1 MSPLLTSLI
10 AFAIILAG
18 AFFGM
23 IMRKKLPG
31 HHLSGDTKD
40 VVRLGTGLIGTIAAL
55 VLGLLISS
63 ANSSYQTQNTEVE
76 QLTANVVLLDRTLA
90 LYGPETD
97 NIRAILRKGV
107 ITLAN
112 RIWHDGGSNDTRKV
126 VPFVESTSAELLY
139 QEILKLV
146 PLTESQRLLQSRAV
160 EAVTD
165 VGKARLLLFAKAGGS
180 IPTPFLVVL
189 VFWLTIIFMSFS
201 LFADMN
207 ATTITA
213 LCIFALSASASLF
226 LILELSQ
233 PFTGLMMI
241 PSDSLRN
248 ALTSLGS

>member
-1 MSPLLTSLI
+1 VTSTI
-10 AFAIILAG
+10 AFAVIFAG
-18 AFFGM
+18 AFIGM
-23 IMRKKLPG
+23 LMRRRLPG

-63 ANSSYQTQNTEVE
+63 ANSTYQTQRTEVE

-90 LYGPETD
+90 FYGPETN
-97 NIRAILRKGV
+97 NIRVILRRGV
-107 ITLAN
+107 VTLAD
-112 RIWHDGGSNDTRKV
+112 RLWHVDGQNNTHKV
-126 VPFVESTSAELLY
+126 EPFVETTSAELLY
-139 QEILKLV
+139 QEILKLT
-146 PLTESQRLLQSRAV
+146 PQNESQRLLQSRAI
-160 EAVTD
+160 AGITD
-165 VGKARLLLFAKAGGS
+165 LGKVRLLLFAKVGGS

-189 VFWLTIIFMSFS
+189 VFWLTIIFINFS

-207 ATTITA
+207 ATVIAA
-213 LCIFALSASASLF
+213 LCVFALSASASLF

-248 ALTSLGS
+248 ALTSISS

>member
-1 MSPLLTSLI
+1 MSPILMSLT
-10 AFAIILAG
+10 AFAVIFAG
-18 AFFGM
+18 AFLGM
-23 IMRKKLPG
+23 FMRKTLPG

-63 ANSSYQTQNTEVE
+63 ANTTYQTQSAEVE

-90 LYGPETD
+90 LYGPETN

-107 ITLAN
+107 GTLAN
-112 RIWHDGGSNDTRKV
+112 RIWHEDGSSDARKV
-126 VPFVESTSAELLY
+126 APFVESTSAEVLY
-139 QEILKLV
+139 QEILKLA
-146 PLTESQRLLQSRAV
+146 PQNESQRLLQTRAI
-160 EAVTD
+160 ETLTD
-165 VGKARLLLFAKAGGS
+165 MGKARLLLFAKAGVS
-180 IPTPFLVVL
+180 IPMPFLVVL

-201 LFADMN
+201 LFADVN

-248 ALTSLGS
+248 ALTSLTS